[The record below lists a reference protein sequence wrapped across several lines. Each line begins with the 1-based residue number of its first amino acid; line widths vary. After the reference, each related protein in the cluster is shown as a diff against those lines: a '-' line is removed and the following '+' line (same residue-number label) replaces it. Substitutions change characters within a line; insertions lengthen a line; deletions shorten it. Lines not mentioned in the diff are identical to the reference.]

1 MASGPDLSSGDKKSG
16 DKKVVF
22 VDAAGRETD
31 DPGQAVSGEIAVY
44 DAHGRHLR
52 RTRFFLDRS
61 ELRWLPVSEPAF
73 LLWVLAV
80 LIAIWA
86 CIGIALRFIFM

>member
-1 MASGPDLSSGDKKSG
+1 MASEPDLSSGDKK
-16 DKKVVF
+16 VVY
-22 VDAAGRETD
+22 VDAAGRETE

-44 DAHGRHLR
+44 DAHGSPLR

-73 LLWVLAV
+73 LLWALAA

-86 CIGIALRFIFM
+86 CIGIALRFM

>member
-1 MASGPDLSSGDKKSG
+1 MAPGEDSSSGDRN
-16 DKKVVF
+16 VVY

-31 DPGQAVSGEIAVY
+31 DPAQAVSGEIAVY
-44 DAHGRHLR
+44 DAHGRPLR

-61 ELRWLPVSEPAF
+61 ELRWLPVTEPAF

-80 LIAIWA
+80 LIVIWA
-86 CIGIALRFIFM
+86 CIGIALRVM